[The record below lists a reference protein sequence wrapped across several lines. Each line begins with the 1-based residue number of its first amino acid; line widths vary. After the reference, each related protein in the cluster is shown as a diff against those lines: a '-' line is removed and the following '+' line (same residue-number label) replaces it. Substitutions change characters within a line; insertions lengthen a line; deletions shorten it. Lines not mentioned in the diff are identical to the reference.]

1 MMASFIGNRRKRL
14 VLSLVLVPVVLGGAW
29 LLLGG
34 SGGDAREP
42 WPAEEGQEARD
53 RSVAAVTAEPVTVRP
68 VQRTVEAVGTL
79 HAYEEVSI
87 MAKVEGRVRRI
98 VHEVSDRVQPGELL
112 LEIDPTDSE
121 LAVAQAEKSLQVD
134 LAKLGF
140 SEPPAA
146 NVDLSNVPAVVQ
158 ARARMDNSKM
168 RLERAKKLAA
178 DRILSP
184 EEFNDRITDFRAAQS
199 EFDSQMLIA
208 RAGLATIQMR
218 GEALRNAQNQLRDTR
233 VLVPVPTKPVPGCD
247 DKVAYAITQRTVA
260 EGTFVRV
267 GTELF
272 KLVIDQSLRLKANI
286 PERFSSDVKLG
297 QKANVTTAASPE
309 PFEGVVSRINPE
321 VNAATRTFEIEISVA
336 NPNGLRKPGSFAKT
350 AIVTRLDSAAVTVP
364 LESIVSFAGINKLY
378 LVANGQAKEVQV
390 TLGVQGTTWVEIATP
405 ALPKD
410 GVVVTSGQSVIV
422 DGTRVDIRRSDSG
435 SSRKAVG
442 R

>member
-1 MMASFIGNRRKRL
+1 MASFIARRKKL
-14 VLSLVLVPVVLGGAW
+14 FLSILLTPIVLGAAW
-29 LLLGG
+29 FLFGG

-42 WPAEEGQEARD
+42 WPGGEGQEARD
-53 RSVAAVTAEPVTVRP
+53 RSIAAVTTEPVRFQP

-98 VHEVSDRVQPGELL
+98 VHDVSDRVPPGELL
-112 LEIDPTDSE
+112 LEIEPTDCE
-121 LAVAQAEKSLQVD
+121 LAVAQAEKSLQVE
-134 LAKLGF
+134 LARLGF
-140 SEPPAA
+140 AEPPLA
-146 NVDLSNVPAVVQ
+146 NVDLSNIPAVAQ
-158 ARARMDNSKM
+158 ARARLDNSRL

-178 DRILSP
+178 NQSLSP
-184 EEFNDRITDFRAAQS
+184 EEYNDRITDFRAAQS
-199 EFDSQMLIA
+199 EYDGQMLLA

-218 GEALRNAQNQLRDTR
+218 WEALRNAQNQLRDTK
-233 VLVPVPTKPVPGCD
+233 VLVPVPTKPVPGFGG
-247 DKVAYAITQRTVA
+247 KVAYAVTQRSVA

-297 QKANVTTAASPE
+297 QRANVSTAASSD

-321 VNAATRTFEIEISVA
+321 VNVTTRTFEVEISVA
-336 NPNGLRKPGSFAKT
+336 NPEGLRKPGSFAKT
-350 AIVTRLDSAAVTVP
+350 AIVTRLDKEAATVP
-364 LESIVSFAGINKLY
+364 LESVVSFAGINKIF
-378 LVANGQAKEVQV
+378 LVVNGQAKEVQV
-390 TLGVQGTTWVEIATP
+390 TLGVEGTNWVEIAAP

-410 GVVVTSGQSVIV
+410 GVVVTSGQSIV
-422 DGTRVDIRRSDSG
+422 TEGKRVEVRNKEDASA
-435 SSRKAVG
+435 RKAVG